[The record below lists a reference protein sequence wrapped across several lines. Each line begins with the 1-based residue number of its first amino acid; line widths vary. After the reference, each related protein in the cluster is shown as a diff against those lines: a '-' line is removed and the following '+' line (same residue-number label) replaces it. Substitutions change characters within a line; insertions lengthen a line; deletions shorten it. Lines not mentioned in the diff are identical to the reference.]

1 MSLTPAKIPSTDQ
14 SDQMRGVDRATAR
27 LGRSDRVHRRGDRLA
42 MPASADAAPPV
53 RPCRG
58 ADRGRLPWGLWHVPM
73 FDRARRSP
81 CTPTATSIRI
91 LHESSRGYCNEHR
104 PHRTLQERRVRQH
117 APRRYSASRGSST
130 CSAPSRA
137 PIRGDG
143 VEACF
148 PTFHAKAADQA
159 HITSVPDT
167 TWPVSGHPPDS
178 SRAQHQ
184 TPGFDVV

>member
-53 RPCRG
+53 RPCGG

-91 LHESSRGYCNEHR
+91 LHTLRELERLLQRTSAAQDSPGEESPPARPATVLSVSRVLRLQRSLSR
-104 PHRTLQERRVRQH
+104 PHQGRRCRGVLSH
-117 APRRYSASRGSST
+117 VPCESRRSGSHHLRAGHHLASQ
-130 CSAPSRA
+130 RA
-137 PIRGDG
+137 PARLIPG
-143 VEACF
+143 
-148 PTFHAKAADQA
+148 
-159 HITSVPDT
+159 S
-167 TWPVSGHPPDS
+167 
-178 SRAQHQ
+178 
-184 TPGFDVV
+184 TPNARF